1 MHTEGDRMKV
11 QYQYQTD
18 LGMLYIVQEDDA
30 IAEVGILQQNQI
42 IPYEEQETS
51 LIQNAYQQL
60 KEYFQ
65 GERQTFQLP
74 LAPKGTPFQQKVWN
88 TLQTIP
94 YGKTWSYLQM
104 AKAIGNPKACRAVGM
119 ANHRNPIGIIIPCH
133 RVIGSNGDLVRLC
146 QRTRYETIFIE
157 FRKRN
162 VVKTK
167 KEIRY

>member
-1 MHTEGDRMKV
+1 MPIEGDRMKV

-30 IAEVGILQQNQI
+30 IAEVGILQINQT
-42 IPYEEQETS
+42 IPYEKKETS

-74 LAPKGTPFQQKVWN
+74 LEPKGTPFQQKVWN

-133 RVIGSNGDLVRLC
+133 RVIGSNGDLVGYASGLDMK
-146 QRTRYETIFIE
+146 RYLLNLEKETLL
-157 FRKRN
+157 KQ
-162 VVKTK
+162 TK
-167 KEIRY
+167 K

>member
-74 LAPKGTPFQQKVWN
+74 FAPKGTPFQQKVWN
-88 TLQTIP
+88 TLQIIP

-133 RVIGSNGDLVRLC
+133 RVIGSNGDLVGYASGLDMK
-146 QRTRYETIFIE
+146 RYLLNLEKETLL
-157 FRKRN
+157 KQ
-162 VVKTK
+162 K
-167 KEIRY
+167 KK

>member
-42 IPYEEQETS
+42 IPYEKQETS

-74 LAPKGTPFQQKVWN
+74 LAPK
-88 TLQTIP
+88 
-94 YGKTWSYLQM
+94 
-104 AKAIGNPKACRAVGM
+104 
-119 ANHRNPIGIIIPCH
+119 
-133 RVIGSNGDLVRLC
+133 
-146 QRTRYETIFIE
+146 
-157 FRKRN
+157 
-162 VVKTK
+162 
-167 KEIRY
+167 

>member
-1 MHTEGDRMKV
+1 MKV
-11 QYQYQTD
+11 QFQYQTD

-30 IAEVGILQQNQI
+30 IAEVGILQPNEI
-42 IPYEEQETS
+42 IQYEKKETP

-74 LAPKGTPFQQKVWN
+74 LTPKGTPFQQKVWN
-88 TLQTIP
+88 ILQTIP
-94 YGKTWSYLQM
+94 YGETWSYLQM

-133 RVIGSNGDLVRLC
+133 RVIGSNGNLVGYASGLDRK
-146 QRTRYETIFIE
+146 RYLLNLEKETIL
-157 FRKRN
+157 KQ
-162 VVKTK
+162 K
-167 KEIRY
+167 KK

>member
-1 MHTEGDRMKV
+1 MPLEGDRMKV

-30 IAEVGILQQNQI
+30 IAEVGILQPNQI
-42 IPYEEQETS
+42 IPYETKETP

-74 LAPKGTPFQQKVWN
+74 LAPKGTPFQQKVWS

-94 YGKTWSYLQM
+94 YGETWSYLQM

-133 RVIGSNGDLVRLC
+133 RVIGSNGDLVGYASGLDMK
-146 QRTRYETIFIE
+146 RYLLNLEKETLL
-157 FRKRN
+157 KQ
-162 VVKTK
+162 K
-167 KEIRY
+167 KK

>member
-1 MHTEGDRMKV
+1 MPLEGDRMKV

-30 IAEVGILQQNQI
+30 IAEVGILQPNQI
-42 IPYEEQETS
+42 IPYETKETP

-74 LAPKGTPFQQKVWN
+74 LAPKGTPFQQKVWS

-94 YGKTWSYLQM
+94 YGETWSYLQM

-119 ANHRNPIGIIIPCH
+119 ANHRNPIGIISPCH
-133 RVIGSNGDLVRLC
+133 RVIGSNGDLVGYASGLDMK
-146 QRTRYETIFIE
+146 RYLLNLEKETLL
-157 FRKRN
+157 KQ
-162 VVKTK
+162 K
-167 KEIRY
+167 KK

>member
-51 LIQNAYQQL
+51 L
-60 KEYFQ
+60 
-65 GERQTFQLP
+65 
-74 LAPKGTPFQQKVWN
+74 
-88 TLQTIP
+88 
-94 YGKTWSYLQM
+94 
-104 AKAIGNPKACRAVGM
+104 
-119 ANHRNPIGIIIPCH
+119 
-133 RVIGSNGDLVRLC
+133 
-146 QRTRYETIFIE
+146 
-157 FRKRN
+157 
-162 VVKTK
+162 VKTK